1 MQKLL
6 HVFLFL
12 RPEVN
17 SLQDDRLLSE
27 GKGMNENHE
36 IKFRERVLSKSF
48 LDRFYVDRLLPLIV
62 QNPKTGDFEQ
72 VYVQNRQRGDY
83 DIGVVDIRDD
93 GMCNPS
99 MRTAFAAP
107 DGDKEIKQKTTNILH
122 LLGY

>member
-1 MQKLL
+1 MRN
-6 HVFLFL
+6 HFIISVV
-12 RPEVN
+12 VN
-17 SLQDDRLLSE
+17 HFKD
-27 GKGMNENHE
+27 
-36 IKFRERVLSKSF
+36 

-99 MRTAFAAP
+99 IMTAFAVSDA
-107 DGDKEIKQKTTNILH
+107 DKEIKQRTTNLLH

>member
-1 MQKLL
+1 MEDIRPNPQILKLI
-6 HVFLFL
+6 VIAK
-12 RPEVN
+12 
-17 SLQDDRLLSE
+17 RLGVSND
-27 GKGMNENHE
+27 KIISVVANHF
-36 IKFRERVLSKSF
+36 KD

-72 VYVQNRQRGDY
+72 VYLQNRQRGDY

-107 DGDKEIKQKTTNILH
+107 DDDKEIKQKATNMLH

>member
-1 MQKLL
+1 MRD
-6 HVFLFL
+6 HFIISVV
-12 RPEVN
+12 VN
-17 SLQDDRLLSE
+17 HFKD
-27 GKGMNENHE
+27 
-36 IKFRERVLSKSF
+36 

-83 DIGVVDIRDD
+83 DIDVVDIRDD

-107 DGDKEIKQKTTNILH
+107 NGDNEIKQKTTNMLH
-122 LLGY
+122 LLGF